1 MLEDAFHSFLSH
13 YKQNEMFD
21 LHMHGTG
28 PGLVGVVVHS
38 LKTYLGQFIDTK
50 LNRQLPVQVNRKCTL
65 EVYMNKLKEIC
76 AKVVCDREE
85 EGTDECGRL
94 KKMVE
99 EGAKLTKGKMKKPN
113 VKYTERKP
121 TAPTSRGMDKATVST
136 DEESGEESCSSGE
149 ENFSTL
155 TSYDIQEQY
164 RPPDK
169 TRKEARFGAKR
180 QEPAAED
187 SIQFTMWSLKDK
199 FSKITK
205 KLSEQE
211 MLIQKLKL
219 SNAAKKKKLL
229 ELGDV
234 PGVVSTTKK
243 KNVLKEGRLGIK
255 LLQDCDEWAISNQG
269 FMLAE
274 LSNLKGFVST
284 QLRHEIEGTDDI
296 VVLDDPDST
305 TSGTKMKKK
314 KKTTK
319 RLEESDKDSN
329 ASEVLSRSQRPK
341 KRHHISSNRS
351 SALYELPSPNAQQSG
366 EETGDEVNRLLN
378 ERDEVA
384 EKLLAMQ
391 RKMEGLEW
399 AERVRV
405 YKDTIEKS
413 VVLFRLA
420 LLNNFDNKEG
430 QEVVNA

>member
-1 MLEDAFHSFLSH
+1 
-13 YKQNEMFD
+13 MFD
-21 LHMHGTG
+21 LYMHGTG

-38 LKTYLGQFIDTK
+38 LKTYLGWFIDTK
-50 LNRQLPVQVNRKCTL
+50 LDRQLPVQINRKCTL

-76 AKVVCDREE
+76 AKVVCDQEE
-85 EGTDECGRL
+85 EGTDKCGRL

-99 EGAKLTKGKMKKPN
+99 EGAKLTEGKMKKPN
-113 VKYTERKP
+113 VQYTEWKP
-121 TAPTSRGMDKATVST
+121 TASTNRGVDKATVST

-155 TSYDIQEQY
+155 TSYDSQEQY

-187 SIQFTMWSLKDK
+187 SIQFTMRSLKDQ
-199 FSKITK
+199 FSKIMK

-211 MLIQKLKL
+211 TLIQKLKL

-234 PGVVSTTKK
+234 PGMVSTTKK
-243 KNVLKEGRLGIK
+243 KNVPKEGRLGIK
-255 LLQDCDEWAISNQG
+255 PLQDCDEWAISNQG
-269 FMLAE
+269 LMLAE
-274 LSNLKGFVST
+274 SSNLKGFVST
-284 QLRHEIEGTDDI
+284 QLRHEIEGTNDI
-296 VVLDDPDST
+296 VLLDDPDST

-329 ASEVLSRSQRPK
+329 ASEVLSHSQRPK
-341 KRHHISSNRS
+341 KRHHISSDRS
-351 SALYELPSPNAQQSG
+351 STPYEPPSPNTQQSG
-366 EETGDEVNRLLN
+366 EETGNEVNRLLN

-399 AERVRV
+399 AERACV

-430 QEVVNA
+430 QEVVDA